1 MRKKQG
7 LRIVS
12 SILAAS
18 MALTM
23 MPTAAFAAGTAG
35 TSNAENS
42 AVSQAD
48 EAKETLVIK
57 DGRPTS
63 SGNEASG
70 WVYRTGTYEETG
82 EAYEQLVFYN
92 EYVFDQNVEVKCSV
106 LNNGTIKAG
115 IFDEFVLN
123 NEGVIENGTF
133 QTVTNSSEIK
143 GGTFKDLHNAGTVEN
158 ATIGRLNT
166 IDGGTIQNSVFGLL
180 DPSEQA
186 AHEGARAILVSGSA
200 TVNGVIEVGLH
211 VDDAYNKVYVL
222 GDRDVTVTYTGDS
235 EEFDG
240 WKAEPEVTFSEV
252 STDKKT
258 VKFAAPDK
266 DITLTATEKVYPLTI
281 VNGKPTG
288 KGSLASGWTY
298 ETTTDSDGDTY
309 GNLYLYGDYTFDQN
323 VEVDCYVFNAGKIKA
338 GTFKKSVHNDQ
349 NGVIEAGT
357 FERVE
362 NHGTIKAATITDLM
376 NYGNVQNADIKYLYT
391 ISGGT
396 IQNSVAGSNEGSN
409 SSSAYVLT
417 IPYEARVNDLID
429 IDTDSWNA
437 DKVYVF
443 GDRELKVTYTGDI
456 EGFDGWNAI
465 DGVAMEKVDN
475 TTVKFKIT
483 GDATLTI
490 KEKVLPLEFDE
501 DGIPTTKGNKT
512 SGWTY
517 SENTALTFYK
527 GYVFDMPNQTVKC
540 DVQNMGTIKSGT
552 FAQGVSNYGYD
563 EDDNQIK
570 NGTITGGVFAY
581 IREYSE
587 SGIKLPDNTHTLSAV
602 GSVINDEIL
611 MAAYV
616 VGDNQK
622 VKVSYFGAES
632 DFESWK
638 GAEELNVTPTETT
651 IEFVMPA
658 KDVALGINYKDNALE
673 FGADGMPT
681 HAGGKNWECVQSGE
695 EAVLMMYD
703 GAVLDTAGTVKAMVV
718 AYPGSIIRN
727 GTFENTVITYGG
739 VIENGIFNEQ
749 VTSGG
754 TIQNG
759 TFNDT
764 VANMNIKMDKPL
776 DSGNINLGI
785 NVDISECAGLIT
797 GGTFHKDVQ
806 NCGIIEG
813 GSFVGAVYCIPLAEM
828 IGKEL
833 EQQGITFTSVTRISG
848 GKFAGEVYNAGEITG
863 GQFSAEVTNIGTIEN
878 GLFSGAL
885 QNTTSANLTE
895 SMSDGAVAT
904 MALFGDAAYAVEMQ
918 NSASA
923 EKTYIGTIKDGN
935 FANTVTNNGGQITGG
950 VFWNKIEGD
959 AVANVHTLTANDSH
973 IGAGNLDASGSRA
986 VTRDQVYTV
995 GKECV
1000 YVSYAGTIDFG
1011 SWKTNDVDLST
1022 AAGKK
1027 SVIFTM
1033 PGDKDVTLTASAE
1046 KPVEDTVIVVK
1057 PDEKPNNE
1065 GKTIE
1070 EDLNNQGTLNNGTY
1084 TGEVTNNNTIEGGTF
1099 EGNVSNDEKGK
1110 ISDGEFKADV
1120 QNAGTIENGKFAAV
1134 VTNNETGKIADG
1146 EFTGKVENKGTI
1158 QNGTFTDTVTN
1169 DGTIENG
1176 KFAGEVKGTG
1186 TINGGTFQK
1195 VSEAAA
1201 INGGVFGA
1209 ESSLKNAKITPSALK
1224 IETGIADGSVV
1235 NDVIGGGAAVAML
1248 ALFEENDVATQAADA
1263 AETVAYVVGD
1273 QTLTVK
1279 YSGSD
1284 KSFDKW
1290 DTTGLTDAKLSAD
1303 GKTVTFKMNSDVTL
1317 KAVAKKSDSG
1327 NTDKPNE
1334 QPAKNDSGAGALI
1347 VGGVLVAGGVA
1358 TGVLVYKLAVE
1369 YIQAG
1374 LPEGAAIPETRE
1386 QLAVALW
1393 QKAGQPEVA
1402 VEEGVTLTDTEKAMR
1417 WAVENQLV
1425 SAEGEDSVSKID
1437 VLLAVYKASKL

>member
-42 AVSQAD
+42 VVVQSVGSED
-48 EAKETLVIK
+48 TLTTLEFENDI
-57 DGRPTS
+57 PTS
-63 SGNEASG
+63 SGSEAEG
-70 WVYRTGTYEETG
+70 WTYTAGTGTNG
-82 EAYEQLVFYN
+82 VLVIYAN
-92 EYVFDQNVEVKCSV
+92 AVFDRPGQTVNCNVTNFGEIKDGVFTQYVMNEKDNDEIGVISGGTFEDGMVNYGIVKGGTLSDFTV
-106 LNNGTIKAG
+106 NGTKNNADANLTGGIIENCTMDGTLKNYGTIKNG
-115 IFDEFVLN
+115 FYN
-123 NEGVIENGTF
+123 GVTNQGTIENGVFSAVWNNDNGVKGT
-133 QTVTNSSEIK
+133 IK
-143 GGTFKDLHNAGTVEN
+143 GGIFAQIDEVEN
-158 ATIGRLNT
+158 GKLLKLENALYGQYSISGLEHLNEEE
-166 IDGGTIQNSVFGLL
+166 V
-180 DPSEQA
+180 
-186 AHEGARAILVSGSA
+186 
-200 TVNGVIEVGLH
+200 TVVG
-211 VDDAYNKVYVL
+211 NPE
-222 GDRDVTVTYTGDS
+222 VTVTYTADS
-235 EEFDG
+235 KYFDG
-240 WKAEPEVTFSEV
+240 WKANPEVNWTE

-258 VKFAAPDK
+258 VTFNMPDT
-266 DITLTATEKVYPLTI
+266 DVTLTAKEKVVELTFAD
-281 VNGKPTG
+281 GKPT
-288 KGSLASGWTY
+288 
-298 ETTTDSDGDTY
+298 E
-309 GNLYLYGDYTFDQN
+309 
-323 VEVDCYVFNAGKIKA
+323 E
-338 GTFKKSVHNDQ
+338 
-349 NGVIEAGT
+349 
-357 FERVE
+357 
-362 NHGTIKAATITDLM
+362 
-376 NYGNVQNADIKYLYT
+376 
-391 ISGGT
+391 
-396 IQNSVAGSNEGSN
+396 
-409 SSSAYVLT
+409 
-417 IPYEARVNDLID
+417 
-429 IDTDSWNA
+429 
-437 DKVYVF
+437 
-443 GDRELKVTYTGDI
+443 
-456 EGFDGWNAI
+456 
-465 DGVAMEKVDN
+465 
-475 TTVKFKIT
+475 
-483 GDATLTI
+483 
-490 KEKVLPLEFDE
+490 
-501 DGIPTTKGNKT
+501 GNKT
-512 SGWTY
+512 SGWSY
-517 SENTALTFYK
+517 EDDVLTFYE
-527 GYVFDMPNQTVKC
+527 GYSFNQ
-540 DVQNMGTIKSGT
+540 DVIVNCSVENYGTITAGT
-552 FAQGVSNYGYD
+552 FKQDVDNAGTITNGLFATGVNNYIREWVSDGETY
-563 EDDNQIK
+563 NTVYH

-581 IREYSE
+581 IGEYGE

-602 GSVINDEIL
+602 GSMINDEIL

-616 VGDNQK
+616 IGDNQK
-622 VKVSYFGAES
+622 VKVSYFGSES

-638 GAEELNVTPTETT
+638 GAEDLNVTPTETT

-1022 AAGKK
+1022 AAGMK

-1033 PGDKDVTLTASAE
+1033 PGDKDVTLTASTEQLKPSEPEQPTTPDQPSEPE
-1046 KPVEDTVIVVK
+1046 KPAEDDKTTTIDK
-1057 PDEKPNNE
+1057 DTKLDEDKTYKEDFKNE
-1065 GKTIE
+1065 GTISKG
-1070 EDLNNQGTLNNGTY
+1070 QF

-1110 ISDGEFKADV
+1110 ISDGEFKAAV
-1120 QNAGTIENGKFAAV
+1120 QNAGTIENGKFADV

-1303 GKTVTFKMNSDVTL
+1303 GKTITFKMNRDVTL

-1327 NTDKPNE
+1327 NTDKPADKPNE

-1417 WAVENQLV
+1417 WAVENQLI
-1425 SAEGEDSVSKID
+1425 SAAGEDSVSKID